1 MIRACAFTGHR
12 PSGFDFGYN
21 EEDGRCRRIKRE
33 LSDAI
38 TALCF
43 EGYTA
48 FYVGMAEGVDI
59 WAAECLIS
67 LFEFFPKIEI
77 FAVIPYR
84 GQINGMTDDY
94 KRRYERILEYASQT
108 FIISEEYTKNCF
120 KARNYFMVEQSDT
133 LIAVY
138 DSGKPRTGTGQTVRF
153 AEESGKRIIYIK
165 P

>member
-1 MIRACAFTGHR
+1 MIKSCAFTGHR
-12 PSGFDFGYN
+12 PSGFDFGYDEDN
-21 EEDGRCRRIKRE
+21 EHCRRIKRE
-33 LSDAI
+33 LKDAV

-67 LFEFFPKIEI
+67 LLEFFPKLEI
-77 FAVIPYR
+77 FAVIPFR
-84 GQINGMTDDY
+84 GQIHGMTDAY
-94 KRRYERILEYASQT
+94 KSRYERIIEYASQT

-120 KARNYFMVEQSDT
+120 RARNYFMVEQSDT

-138 DSGKPRTGTGQTVRF
+138 DNSKALTGTGQTVRY
-153 AEESGKRIIYIK
+153 AEGKGKRIIYIK